1 MATKRTTL
9 ATIGYES
16 ADLNDFIAT
25 LQRAGINRLIDVR
38 ELPISRRKGFAKKAL
53 SEALAY
59 AGIEYVHL
67 RGLGD
72 PKEGREA
79 ARAGNLARFTR
90 VFSRHMETEIAQAD
104 LRSAARYVAEGGACL
119 MCYERDHTTC
129 HRGIVAKNISGMVDV
144 IVRHLGV
151 NHGLGRQ
158 STTGARP
165 DLVAETRA

>member
-1 MATKRTTL
+1 MATNRTTL

-16 ADLNDFIAT
+16 ADLADFIAT
-25 LQRAGINRLIDVR
+25 LQKADISRLIDVR

-53 SEALAY
+53 SEALTH

-79 ARAGNLARFTR
+79 ARAGNLIQFTR
-90 VFSRHMETEIAQAD
+90 VFSRHMESELAQAD
-104 LRSAARYVAEGGACL
+104 LQSATRYVAEGGACL

-129 HRGIVAKNISGMVDV
+129 HRSIVAKTISGMVDV
-144 IVRHLGV
+144 VVRHLGV
-151 NHGLGRQ
+151 KHGLGRHYK
-158 STTGARP
+158 TGGHHAP
-165 DLVAETRA
+165 VAETRA